1 MEDQGRIA
9 IERDACR
16 NGCNRP
22 AGEWKCRVTSTFPTA
37 KGQEDSSMNDARRK
51 MIGKIMDEVERLMG
65 EVNAI
70 LLEEQEAFENMS
82 GGLPQSEKGETAE
95 NAIGYLKQAS
105 VQLDNAIEELLCA
118 QEPS

>member
-22 AGEWKCRVTSTFPTA
+22 AGAWKCRVTSTFPRA
-37 KGQEDSSMNDARRK
+37 KGQEDTSMNNARRK

-65 EVNAI
+65 EVNAV
-70 LLEEQEAFENMS
+70 LSEEQEAFENMS
-82 GGLPQSEKGETAE
+82 GGLPQTEKGETAKD
-95 NAIGYLKQAS
+95 AIGYLKQA
-105 VQLDNAIEELLCA
+105 VKELDDAIEELFCA